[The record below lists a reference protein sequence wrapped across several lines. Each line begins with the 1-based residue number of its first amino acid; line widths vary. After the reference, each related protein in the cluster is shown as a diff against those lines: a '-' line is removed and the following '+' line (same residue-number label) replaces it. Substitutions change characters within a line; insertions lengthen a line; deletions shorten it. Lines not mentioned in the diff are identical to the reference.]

1 MFRKRM
7 LLLLLL
13 CALSAGESAAVTL
26 GNYMML
32 REPPADCDVAAQN
45 PPTPVSTF
53 LTTDVQAVLWFYVI
67 GAKAGDVAESQYFSP
82 GGQFYSPASGAWPAL
97 PSDGSYCYPDL
108 PLKIAGAAPA
118 SMPGLWTVRVL
129 YNGTLFFTLTF
140 TIAPPSSNSLSVPSS
155 SNIFAAG
162 RTSTSPMD
170 GTLPPTFSFSA
181 GPGKVLT
188 FQSVTG
194 TVQCGPSPTWS
205 SNGPDGL
212 AYASDI
218 NSYNN
223 ISGLVH
229 PRKSMFLTGVF
240 LAGSLPAAAPAR
252 LNFTNDSFTTLSP
265 AIGQTFFIGDGL
277 TGTGTGTQQQFL
289 VPPEA
294 TRLFLGYA
302 DASFFRGNPGSYFDN
317 SGSLTATFNVSTGG
331 ACSYTLNAAGAQA
344 PAAASAGTVVVSTVA
359 GCPWTAT
366 SNAAWVTITSGAS
379 GSGGGTVSYSVT
391 ANTGTAARTGTLT
404 IAGQTFTVTQSAA
417 NPSCSYAIT
426 PNSASAP
433 AGLSS
438 GTVSVTTT
446 SGCSWAATSNA
457 SWITITA
464 GSSGTG
470 SGTVA
475 YSVAPNV
482 GTVPRT
488 GTLTIAGRT
497 FTVTQA
503 GAPAAAA
510 PLISAGGVVNAADY
524 SVNLSPGILF
534 SIFGTDLAPATR
546 LAAAV
551 PLPRSLDGVSVEVI
565 DGSQIVSAPLVFV
578 SQGQINA
585 QMPFQIQSASV
596 GVRVRNAAGLSNT
609 MTVPMSTRAPRL
621 LTASQ
626 DGKGQAVAVH
636 LDYSLVTAS
645 APGAPGEIL
654 VLFLTGLGA
663 VNPAISEG
671 APGGDGGSL
680 GPLNHVTESV
690 EVLVGGVPAIV
701 HFAGLA
707 PGFPG
712 LYQINFEV
720 PQNAPAGLVTFVVT
734 MDSQQSQAGVT
745 LASSRG
751 AMEPVAIAAVGPA
764 GGDIEGAGFRL
775 TVPAGAFSESQQL
788 DLSRATKCGLTEAT
802 RVSPMYGVSGLP
814 GVISQL
820 LVVEI
825 DVSNQVLPQDGTYIV
840 MEAAGGGQIWLKA
853 SVAGSRA
860 RVTLPSA
867 GQTAASPS
875 SRATSSDRSS
885 LAARAATD
893 EEKVM
898 AIFWVLAGI
907 TSKASGSGRFEIL
920 RETGVPSGLAAEVED
935 KLDLAYHKM
944 GTIYSPGQVLT
955 DPANPMMV
963 YLGHYG
969 GKLKEPWGEM
979 LYSPEGHRVEQHSR
993 LKVDVDY
1000 ETTFP
1005 NTGTTLWQDL
1015 GFKASHL
1022 LFHALLG
1029 DPRNHDLWFE
1039 EAAATLFEH
1048 ELGGRDYYPGQMY
1061 ENAGFL
1067 LRRGLNATGIASES
1081 EARRHGYGAALF
1093 LRTLSVSPSE
1103 ILRLYS
1109 MEVHAEQV
1117 LYGPDEPI
1125 PPLVYI
1131 AARGNADLRQAWL
1144 NFTGTRISPPG
1155 AVPAKLLALAKENSA
1170 EFTSVSSRKTEVYL
1184 SQDLSAWIGQI
1195 NIRFQPAAG
1204 TKFIAEVTGN
1214 SDTYFFVYTLEG
1226 ESPVK
1231 KFGPQKRIEV
1241 ASEALFSSGQSLL
1254 ILVSDARAREPFN
1267 GSTLTTLDVHLE
1279 SGPGLMEDLRQ
1290 AKQLVASFSADFY
1303 CAVDI
1308 GMDCDRFSGLKISSY
1323 QPPYLVPPLAPLTW
1337 LGLTRVTSSGTAS
1350 FVSGSYTYDFTVSLD
1365 AHFSDDGKT
1374 LLKGVFSRRTEARSP
1389 WKYVETLEY
1398 TLTDVPY
1405 TRIFFEVDGT
1415 RKYVYQVIGVAGKT
1429 HLTGLKGSS
1438 TELDGRLRVVLGGVS
1453 WNSYTS
1459 ITFTLDTGLHT
1470 P

>member
-1 MFRKRM
+1 MFRKRV

-118 SMPGLWTVRVL
+118 SMPGLWTARVL
-129 YNGTLFFTLTF
+129 YNGTLLFTLTF
-140 TIAPPSSNSLSVPSS
+140 TIAPPSSSSLSVPSS

-162 RTSTSPMD
+162 RAGTSPMD
-170 GTLPPTFSFSA
+170 GTLPPSFSFTA
-181 GPGKVLT
+181 GPGRLLT

-344 PAAASAGTVVVSTVA
+344 PAAAATGTVVVTTAA
-359 GCPWTAT
+359 GCPWTAA
-366 SNAAWVTITSGAS
+366 SNAGWITITSGAS

-404 IAGQTFTVTQSAA
+404 IAGQTFTVAQSAA
-417 NPSCSYAIT
+417 TPSCSYAIT

-446 SGCSWAATSNA
+446 SGCSWAAASNA
-457 SWITITA
+457 TWITITA

-497 FTVTQA
+497 FTVAQA

-534 SIFGTDLAPATR
+534 SVFGTALAPATR

-551 PLPRSLDGVSVEVI
+551 PLPRSLDGVSVEII
-565 DGSQIVSAPLVFV
+565 DGSQIMSAPLVFV

-596 GVRVRNAAGLSNT
+596 GVRVRNASGLSNT
-609 MTVPMSTRAPRL
+609 VTVPISTRAPRL
-621 LTASQ
+621 LTTTQ

-645 APGAPGEIL
+645 APAAPGEIL

-680 GPLNHVTESV
+680 GPLNRVTESV

-720 PQNAPAGLVTFVVT
+720 PQNAPAGLVTFVIK
-734 MDSQQSQAGVT
+734 MDSQQSQAAVT

-751 AMEPVAIAAVGPA
+751 AMEPVAVAAVGPA
-764 GGDIEGAGFRL
+764 GGTIEGAGFRL
-775 TVPAGAFSESQQL
+775 SVPAGAFSESQQL
-788 DLSRATKCGLTEAT
+788 NLSQATKCGLTEAT

-814 GVISQL
+814 DVIGQP

-825 DVSNQVLPQDGTYIV
+825 DVPNQVLPPDGTYIV

-867 GQTAASPS
+867 GQAAASPS
-875 SRATSSDRSS
+875 ARATSSRLSS
-885 LAARAATD
+885 LAARSATG

-907 TSKASGSGRFEIL
+907 ASKASGSGRFEIL
-920 RETGVPSGLAAEVED
+920 RETGVASGLAAEVED
-935 KLDLAYHKM
+935 KLDLAYDIV
-944 GTIYSPGQVLT
+944 GAFYSPGQVLT
-955 DPANPMMV
+955 DPTNPMMV

-979 LYSPEGHRVEQHSR
+979 LYSPEGRWVEQHSR

-1000 ETTFP
+1000 EPTFP
-1005 NTGTTLWQDL
+1005 NTGTTLWQEL
-1015 GFKASHL
+1015 GFKAGHL
-1022 LFHALLG
+1022 LFHALAG

-1039 EAAATLFEH
+1039 EVAATLFET
-1048 ELGGRDYYPGQMY
+1048 GVDSDYQPGQIDQ
-1061 ENAGFL
+1061 NAAFW
-1067 LRRGLNATGIASES
+1067 LRRGLNATGIASEP
-1081 EARRHGYGAALF
+1081 EARRHGYGAADF
-1093 LRTLSVSPSE
+1093 VRTLPLTFQNILGLYCSE
-1103 ILRLYS
+1103 VRNK
-1109 MEVHAEQV
+1109 EV
-1117 LYGPDEPI
+1117 LYGPEQPV
-1125 PPLVYI
+1125 PPLVSI
-1131 AARGNADLRQAWL
+1131 AARRVDLRQAWL
-1144 NFTGTRISPPG
+1144 DFTGNRIPPLG
-1155 AVPAKLLALAKENSA
+1155 TVPAKLLALAKENSA

-1214 SDTYFFVYTLEG
+1214 SDTYVFVYSLEG

-1231 KFGPQKRIEV
+1231 RLGPQKRIEV

-1254 ILVSDARAREPFN
+1254 ILVADARAREPYN
-1267 GSTLTTLDVHLE
+1267 GSTWTTLDVHLE
-1279 SGPGLMEDLRQ
+1279 SGPGMMEDLRQ
-1290 AKQLVASFSADFY
+1290 AKQLMASLSANFY

-1308 GMDCDRFSGLKISSY
+1308 GMDCDRSSGLKISSY
-1323 QPPYLVPPLAPLTW
+1323 QPPYLVPPFGAPDLA
-1337 LGLTRVTSSGTAS
+1337 GLNPCHQQWNG
-1350 FVSGSYTYDFTVSLD
+1350 
-1365 AHFSDDGKT
+1365 
-1374 LLKGVFSRRTEARSP
+1374 LLRSR
-1389 WKYVETLEY
+1389 
-1398 TLTDVPY
+1398 
-1405 TRIFFEVDGT
+1405 
-1415 RKYVYQVIGVAGKT
+1415 
-1429 HLTGLKGSS
+1429 
-1438 TELDGRLRVVLGGVS
+1438 
-1453 WNSYTS
+1453 
-1459 ITFTLDTGLHT
+1459 
-1470 P
+1470 